1 MSECLNVS
9 RNRWS
14 PEENKFAVGSGAK
27 IISVCYYEKDND
39 WWVAKHIKKPLKSTV
54 TCLDW
59 HPNNILL
66 AAGSTDFKVR
76 VYSGYIREIEDKPS
90 PTAWGN
96 RMPMGNLMTEFSN
109 SQNGGGWVHAVSFS
123 GDGSKLAWVGH
134 DSSISVADAAKD
146 LMVMKLRTD
155 LLPMLTL
162 TWLTSTRILAAGHN
176 CVPITFNLDT
186 SGSLTLGARLEED
199 KKLETTGTISAR
211 DIFKNK
217 DKMGISELETRLN
230 TTHQN
235 QVNLDSVILTNISQF
250 LIRFLSFAFTRE
262 TRTMSPPSP
271 PWLGMENWFFGTSRV
286 FPARWGT

>member
-1 MSECLNVS
+1 M
-9 RNRWS
+9 
-14 PEENKFAVGSGAK
+14 GK

-76 VYSGYIREIEDKPS
+76 VYSGYIKEIEPKPS
-90 PTAWGN
+90 ATAWGN

-123 GDGSKLAWVGH
+123 GDGSRLAWVGH
-134 DSSISVADAAKD
+134 DSFISVADAAKD

-176 CVPITFNLDT
+176 CVPIT
-186 SGSLTLGARLEED
+186 
-199 KKLETTGTISAR
+199 AR

-235 QVNLDSVILTNISQF
+235 QISELRIHEGDKDNVSTISTVAGDGKLVIWNIKTLASKMANLKI
-250 LIRFLSFAFTRE
+250 
-262 TRTMSPPSP
+262 
-271 PWLGMENWFFGTSRV
+271 
-286 FPARWGT
+286 

>member
-1 MSECLNVS
+1 M
-9 RNRWS
+9 
-14 PEENKFAVGSGAK
+14 G
-27 IISVCYYEKDND
+27 KDND

-76 VYSGYIREIEDKPS
+76 VYSGYIREIEGKPTA
-90 PTAWGN
+90 TAWGN

-134 DSSISVADAAKD
+134 DSSISVEDA
-146 LMVMKLRTD
+146 
-155 LLPMLTL
+155 
-162 TWLTSTRILAAGHN
+162 
-176 CVPITFNLDT
+176 
-186 SGSLTLGARLEED
+186 
-199 KKLETTGTISAR
+199 
-211 DIFKNK
+211 NK

-235 QVNLDSVILTNISQF
+235 QISELRIHEGDKNNVSTISTVAGDGKLVLWNIKSLSSKMGNLKI
-250 LIRFLSFAFTRE
+250 
-262 TRTMSPPSP
+262 
-271 PWLGMENWFFGTSRV
+271 
-286 FPARWGT
+286 

>member
-1 MSECLNVS
+1 MYSL
-9 RNRWS
+9 
-14 PEENKFAVGSGAK
+14 EEMHVM
-27 IISVCYYEKDND
+27 
-39 WWVAKHIKKPLKSTV
+39 
-54 TCLDW
+54 
-59 HPNNILL
+59 
-66 AAGSTDFKVR
+66 R
-76 VYSGYIREIEDKPS
+76 
-90 PTAWGN
+90 
-96 RMPMGNLMTEFSN
+96 
-109 SQNGGGWVHAVSFS
+109 
-123 GDGSKLAWVGH
+123 
-134 DSSISVADAAKD
+134 SISVADAAKD

-235 QVNLDSVILTNISQF
+235 QVNLDLVIFTNISQF

-271 PWLGMENWFFGTSRV
+271 PWLGMENWFCGTSRV